1 MVIKRAGGLVKE
13 QNTREVNNRARDHD
27 ALALPPPENVLAPSL
42 ITVYMPIGIFLMSS
56 SRPTLRAA
64 SHASSS
70 VRFAAPTMLLKMS
83 AGISSAPQTPPHHE
97 LPFAKVQ
104 STFFLKQ
111 KTHAAVSSPKKSGGF
126 EINGG

>member
-13 QNTREVNNRARDHD
+13 QNTRAVNNRARDHD

-70 VRFAAPTMLLKMS
+70 VRFAAPTMFVTGLPANQLVRLKG
-83 AGISSAPQTPPHHE
+83 AGHRVKDIEAYE
-97 LPFAKVQ
+97 EACLIRKV
-104 STFFLKQ
+104 F
-111 KTHAAVSSPKKSGGF
+111 
-126 EINGG
+126 